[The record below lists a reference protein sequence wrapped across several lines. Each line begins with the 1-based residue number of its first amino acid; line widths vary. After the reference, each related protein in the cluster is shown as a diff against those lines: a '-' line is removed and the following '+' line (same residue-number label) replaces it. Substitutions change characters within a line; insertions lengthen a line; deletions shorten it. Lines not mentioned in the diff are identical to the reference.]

1 MIEPVAL
8 KDFFITFFASAM
20 IIITGALY
28 ALFYAF
34 YRLQNKTSLNYLAYL
49 SYLFLFIATLTLT
62 QTMNLN
68 GVWTWIIVV
77 MLIAY
82 FLAPR
87 GIWYLSEATH
97 GSIRSDNEK

>member
-1 MIEPVAL
+1 
-8 KDFFITFFASAM
+8 M
-20 IIITGALY
+20 IIITDALY

-34 YRLQNKTSLNYLAYL
+34 YRFQNKTSLNYLAHL
-49 SYLFLFIATLTLT
+49 SYLFLFISTFTLT

-68 GVWTWIIVV
+68 DIWAWIIVV

-87 GIWYLSEATH
+87 GIWYLSVATH
-97 GSIRSDNEK
+97 GSIRSGNEK